1 MKKKRGDDKDFCL
14 KNLIEGVM
22 FLNLDVFFRVFFIFE
37 PNYAGFG

>member
-1 MKKKRGDDKDFCL
+1 MKKNRGDDKDFCL

-22 FLNLDVFFRVFFIFE
+22 FLNLDVYFIFE

>member
-22 FLNLDVFFRVFFIFE
+22 FLNLDVFLGFFYF
-37 PNYAGFG
+37 